1 MVATPALRRV
11 AWIAAALLAAGAI
24 VAIAMHGQRPEPGL
38 ARFEPAGVML
48 GVRPEQVT
56 GIEIVTP
63 EGRWWFV
70 RTDTGRW
77 RVSVGSSP
85 LAADPTTSLDNGLRF
100 LHVSAPE
107 RALTRDELVGLS
119 MVEFGLA
126 PPRYTVSVRS
136 TGQPFTIEFGGL
148 NAQGLA
154 QYARVAGD
162 AGIVLLPRFV
172 GQQWEAAIA
181 AP

>member
-1 MVATPALRRV
+1 MATPALRSG
-11 AWIAAALLAAGAI
+11 AWIAAALLASGAI
-24 VAIAMHGQRPEPGL
+24 VTIAMHGQRPEPGL

-48 GVRPEQVT
+48 GVAPERVT
-56 GIEIVTP
+56 GVEVLKP
-63 EGRWWFV
+63 GGRWRFV
-70 RTDTGRW
+70 RTDTGGW
-77 RVSVGSSP
+77 RATADSSP
-85 LAADPTTSLDNGLRF
+85 LAADPTASLDNGLRF

-107 RALTRDELVGLS
+107 RVLRGDELAGLS

-136 TGQPFTIEFGGL
+136 AGPPFTIEFGGL

-154 QYARVAGD
+154 QYARVAGN

-172 GQQWEAAIA
+172 GQQWEAVIG